1 MQIFKYIINFYYF
14 FSSFYLM
21 NDFNNILNK
30 GGVYKIIIFFL
41 LLNSNK
47 VSNNYKLNEMKR
59 NEVIFNLNFIKNQI
73 KNWSSIKIDLIR
85 LLFM

>member
-73 KNWSSIKIDLIR
+73 KN
-85 LLFM
+85 